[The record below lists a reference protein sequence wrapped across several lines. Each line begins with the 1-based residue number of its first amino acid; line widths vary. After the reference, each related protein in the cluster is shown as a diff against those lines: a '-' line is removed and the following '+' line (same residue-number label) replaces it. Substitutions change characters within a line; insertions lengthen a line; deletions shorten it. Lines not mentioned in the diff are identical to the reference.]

1 MVINMKGLIVQI
13 VALLPAMAT
22 NFGRIT
28 RDKKTIRIH
37 LILMKLCFKIAG
49 AFKYN
54 NQSG

>member
-1 MVINMKGLIVQI
+1 MVINMKGLIVLI

-22 NFGRIT
+22 NFGWIT